1 MLTLKASQKL
11 VEELA
16 ALALELG
23 MTRHAAALEAL
34 TVGTAALRGKA
45 DPRSPAALAELV
57 ADRVVAKLASE
68 RGETTP
74 AAPAPVAPAAAP
86 VADPAPAPVVKASG
100 RPHKG
105 TAGAVPRRPGD
116 YQIGGRRKTDPPE
129 GSAAAFLL
137 AWRKGRG
144 LSQEQA
150 AELVGVTRKSWQRW
164 ETGDR
169 APEAG
174 VVERVKA
181 L

>member
-1 MLTLKASQKL
+1 MLTLKASLKL

-68 RGETTP
+68 RGESTPATTP
-74 AAPAPVAPAAAP
+74 AAAV
-86 VADPAPAPVVKASG
+86 PAPAPVKASG
-100 RPHKG
+100 RAHKG

-144 LSQEQA
+144 LSQQQA
-150 AELVGVTRKSWQRW
+150 AELVGVARKSWQRW

-181 L
+181 LKTS